1 MVPRLNFFQPIY
13 LEYTKALTEDITG
26 WVMPF
31 PNIEQFRSR
40 YGEEQENA
48 PTNSLINT
56 IRLLLPQIRFINRR
70 FIVNGQPNPAVFL
83 AYKQI
88 APEAL
93 SLLFKKW
100 VEVWYPESEHE
111 SLKSLC
117 TPSQFNWQAATPE
130 QLEWWSPAWSVA
142 KHLSE
147 QEYQLGDRQFKL
159 LFAPGWKNNT
169 VELVSWPPFTTPRGY
184 KSSLGVVISHQSD
197 FSDRRINLHFE
208 MKRWI
213 VKRGNNPDINLQSKT
228 THCYIRRLTSWL
240 GDYDLLQPNAFT
252 VLEAKN
258 FRREGQNGSGS
269 GNSTNGQEREYDR
282 SWKDQKILEILDR
295 LSVDI
300 PNIENVL
307 QNPLNYFET
316 QQTNVLIPA
325 RSWQKAGWGTGFTIV
340 DTRLLL
346 KQIIGFLPAGAT
358 LTRPWQKISTI
369 KNNSVI
375 EDRVKDAA
383 KTIKKQFIKNPDIK
397 KPSQS
402 QLPELPEDLI
412 NFLQQRAN
420 NITLHVCYRSPEV
433 RAAIEQVANHYFGN
447 SLNLEF
453 HSSQSLADPITFEQS
468 RRRNSRNR
476 RIPQLQHIRN
486 FGEENQPD
494 NPEPIIVEILSQD
507 HPSYRGDA
515 DPKSYI
521 KSELPKYNL
530 IPQCMVSSENIDQE
544 TNEATSDEDAEN
556 SLSNRALA
564 AILDAIMPFDKNYP
578 LTTSEDN
585 NAYAG
590 FYVIS
595 RNRTTS
601 SQSFSEPVLVVIYK
615 NEIKVLLPAQDTQL
629 RSFPEAVCYLANN
642 TRNTTRRDESTVN
655 TMLEQLSINYSDAD
669 NIYLYAHA
677 QNARTY
683 WQWLQDRKFDI
694 KKPPT
699 ENITIIRI
707 RDLENNEIAQGY
719 GLPVAEESFSEDFQ
733 QELASFAKGIFMP
746 MNFNLEQIP
755 LTQTVL
761 SVAQKASTNQK
772 QKYTSRFV
780 SYTSKG
786 ETKNPSPGV
795 KWKAPQPRVH
805 NILATPSPDKFILH
819 HAIAH
824 HLRSSHWWST
834 DECEYPLPLSL
845 AKKIK
850 EWCFSQ

>member
-13 LEYTKALTEDITG
+13 LEYTKALAEDITG

-31 PNIEQFRSR
+31 PNIEQFKSR

-56 IRLLLPQIRFINRR
+56 IRLLLPQIRFIDRK
-70 FIVNGQPNPAVFL
+70 FIVNNRPNPAVFL
-83 AYKQI
+83 AYEPI
-88 APEAL
+88 DSSIL
-93 SLLFKKW
+93 SLIFSKW
-100 VEVWYPESEHE
+100 VEVWYPEVEHQY
-111 SLKSLC
+111 LRTLC
-117 TPSQFNWQAATPE
+117 TDNQFNWQSATQE
-130 QLEWWSPAWSVA
+130 QLEWWSPAWA
-142 KHLSE
+142 IGKTLSE
-147 QEYQLGDRQFKL
+147 QEYQLGDREFKL

-169 VELVSWPPFTTPRGY
+169 VELVSWPPFSTPRGY
-184 KSSLGVVISHQSD
+184 KSSLGVIISHQSD

-213 VKRGNNPDINLQSKT
+213 VKRGNNSNINLQSKT

-240 GDYDLLQPNAFT
+240 GDYDLHQPNAFT

-258 FRREGQNGSGS
+258 SRREGQGGSGS
-269 GNSTNGQEREYDR
+269 SHSTNEREREYDR
-282 SWKDQKILEILDR
+282 RWKDQKILEILEK

-307 QNPLNYFET
+307 QNPLNYLET
-316 QQTNVLIPA
+316 QQTDVLIPA
-325 RSWQKAGWGTGFTIV
+325 RGWQKAGWGTGFTIV

-346 KQIIGFLPAGAT
+346 KQIIGFLPAGAN
-358 LTRPWQKISTI
+358 LTKPWQKISTI

-375 EDRVKDAA
+375 EDKVKDAA
-383 KTIKKQFIKNPDIK
+383 KTIKKQFVKNPDIK
-397 KPSQS
+397 KPSQT
-402 QLPELPEDLI
+402 QLPELTEDSI
-412 NFLQQRAN
+412 NFLRQRAN

-433 RAAIEQVANHYFGN
+433 RAAIEQVANHYFGD

-494 NPEPIIVEILSQD
+494 NPEPIMVEILSQD
-507 HPSYRGDA
+507 HSLYRGDA

-530 IPQCMVSSENIDQE
+530 IPQCIVSSENIDRE
-544 TNEATSDEDAEN
+544 TNEATSDEVAEN

-564 AILDAIMPFDKNYP
+564 AILDAIMPFDDCYP

-585 NAYAG
+585 NAYVG

-595 RNRTTS
+595 RNRNTS

-629 RSFPEAVCYLANN
+629 RSFPEAIYYLANN
-642 TRNTTRRDESTVN
+642 TKNTARRDESTVN

-694 KKPPT
+694 KKPPN

-719 GLPVAEESFSEDFQ
+719 GLPVAKESFCEDFQ
-733 QELASFAKGIFMP
+733 QGLASFAKGIFIP
-746 MNFNLEQIP
+746 MDSNLEQIS

-780 SYTSKG
+780 SYTSRG
-786 ETKNPSPGV
+786 EAKNPSPSV
-795 KWKAPQPRVH
+795 KWKAPQPRAH
-805 NILATPSPDKFILH
+805 NILATPSSEKFILH

-824 HLRSSHWWST
+824 HLRSAHWWSA

-850 EWCFSQ
+850 EWCFS